1 MSRQI
6 KIHKS
11 RMAAVT
17 ATFLATI
24 AALSNLPSYAQW
36 DITTQTRGMPGVAPD
51 AQTSKV
57 DPSHEADA
65 GDSAR
70 CFELGEPLQGIPTRH
85 LTVTRHMD
93 VATDSQEDSQR
104 TISSEFT
111 SAYDE
116 YARALDTPVDDSN
129 TRAQVVNLLANSAFN
144 VKVASYLYK
153 RDEKQNVWIQDQEQT
168 LFVINDYVSF
178 DITSEYDGFVYL
190 FYQNA
195 EGKLALLYPSDL
207 KNDQGRIGKRI
218 ENFNNNIKRGKEGS
232 IRMPE
237 QGDWL
242 KAAAPYGTEYLFAV
256 VTNYRL
262 NAVELRNLFLTE
274 SAAKPKDSSAFATFC
289 QYLRTGDRKLVEYPV
304 TRGME
309 PPFRYGACRI
319 AMGVFETQAAKDKYL
334 SNPQTYF
341 VGIGIDKYAC
351 SAITPLPSCVNDVT
365 RMAETLQAQGAI
377 TKNNTLLLTNED
389 ASAERIKFL
398 FSSFLPTRLRPCDR
412 LIVHWSS
419 HGATISDKMCFVPY
433 DAEVS
438 VENEKMSASGMITS
452 DALNQWS
459 YLLTGREI
467 FYIFDCC
474 YSGAAI
480 DKSFNW
486 VDVSMQKSLSGN
498 NIAIMA
504 SSSDEEV
511 SLVDRDTKQFSIMS
525 KKAIDY
531 LAANRNVDAQKLFK
545 AIESDVNETANSQ
558 FQKEQH
564 VWWAS
569 GLKEFIINPD
579 STAQGQSQA
588 QAQESDAA
596 QTSGQNQ
603 Q

>member
-1 MSRQI
+1 MTQK
-6 KIHKS
+6 KIRIS
-11 RMAAVT
+11 TVISTCLFCAQLSYT
-17 ATFLATI
+17 AF
-24 AALSNLPSYAQW
+24 AQW
-36 DITTQTRGMPGVAPD
+36 DM
-51 AQTSKV
+51 TS
-57 DPSHEADA
+57 
-65 GDSAR
+65 R
-70 CFELGEPLQGIPTRH
+70 ELTGS
-85 LTVTRHMD
+85 
-93 VATDSQEDSQR
+93 TDSQTTNGR
-104 TISSEFT
+104 TNVDDESNRSYPLGQSFLNNYNSGTNVEAGVNDESSAFT
-111 SAYDE
+111 QITQNICDNFTNSYAE
-116 YARALDTPVDDSN
+116 YCKALDSSDCNCKETHSLVVKLLTN
-129 TRAQVVNLLANSAFN
+129 TTLNLRANPYLATLDVNTSKLNR
-144 VKVASYLYK
+144 V
-153 RDEKQNVWIQDQEQT
+153 RDET
-168 LFVINDYVSF
+168 LFVKDDYVGYE
-178 DITSEYDGFVYL
+178 ITSESDGYLYL
-190 FYQNA
+190 FYQNSD
-195 EGKLALLYPSDL
+195 GDLSLLYPSDVFNRRGAL
-207 KNDQGRIGKRI
+207 IRKI
-218 ENFNNNIKRGKEGS
+218 ENFDTTIMKNQKIILPESGFSIKAS
-232 IRMPE
+232 
-237 QGDWL
+237 
-242 KAAAPYGTEYLFAV
+242 APYGTEYLFAV

-262 NAVELRNLFLTE
+262 KASELRNLFLTE
-274 SAAKPKDSSAFATFC
+274 SAAKPKDSSSFATFC
-289 QYLRTGDRKLVEYPV
+289 QYLLTGDRKLVEYPV
-304 TRGME
+304 TRGIE

-377 TKNNTLLLTNED
+377 TKSNTLLLTNED

-459 YLLTGREI
+459 YLLPGREI
-467 FYIFDCC
+467 FYILDCC

-579 STAQGQSQA
+579 SSAQGQSQA